1 MKTLTIKAGEDVADF
16 FRRAKQRARLMDQHS
31 PLPEEYVIS
40 FGDPS
45 DLLDLLSNER
55 LELFRAIK
63 NQSGSISSL
72 AQRLDRDR
80 GVVEHDVNALEKAGL
95 LHVEARTGH
104 VHVTA
109 PKIRLEAE
117 FA

>member
-1 MKTLTIKAGEDVADF
+1 MKTLTIKAGENVDDF
-16 FRRAKQRARLMDQHS
+16 FRRGQERARRMDQQL
-31 PLPEEYVIS
+31 PMPEEYVIS

-45 DLLDLLSNER
+45 DLLTLLSDER

-63 NQSGSISSL
+63 KQPGSIASL
-72 AQRLDRDR
+72 ALRLERERD
-80 GVVEHDVNALEKAGL
+80 VVEHDVNALAKAGL
-95 LHVEARTGH
+95 LHVEAPTGL
-104 VHVTA
+104 VRVTA